1 MVRPQDKKKI
11 SKLLRVLIKHPEGLW
26 LRQISK
32 DTKIAPSTVHYYIN
46 QTLSEIVENIGV
58 KDKKGKYF
66 GLRIVRLKPKIIE
79 NAEKG
84 GLENIFHFLKLSKKI

>member
-11 SKLLRVLIKHPEGLW
+11 SKLLRILIKHPEGLW

-32 DTKIAPSTVHYYIN
+32 DTGIAPSTVHYYITR
-46 QTLSEIVENIGV
+46 TLSEIMENIGV

-66 GLRIVRLKPKIIE
+66 GLRIIRLKPKVIE
-79 NAEKG
+79 AGEKG
-84 GLENIFHFLKLSKKI
+84 GLETIFEFLKLSKKI